1 MITTISKSKKKPLVS
16 ANVKYLRLPLD
27 KDTLELIK
35 SVQNDNPFLSE
46 LEVMRYILGKFAI
59 QNSYIKPKTKL
70 IKLLQE
76 LKQKHLNTSK
86 LSEKEVFKILEEND
100 LM

>member
-1 MITTISKSKKKPLVS
+1 MISTISKSKKKLSVS
-16 ANVKYLRLPLD
+16 SSVKYLRLPLD
-27 KDTLELIK
+27 EDTLGLIK

-59 QNSYIKPKTKL
+59 QNSYKKPKTKL
-70 IKLLQE
+70 IKLFQE

-86 LSEKEVFKILEEND
+86 LSEEEVFKILEEND